1 MPINSDPIHLE
12 LENRYNLNVLKE
24 ITVSNSFLSL
34 GKDVRKCQDVE
45 TFNECVTTKF
55 IHDLKSKCK
64 CLPLDLRLNMKVNI
78 KLQGNF
84 KVPFS
89 IV

>member
-24 ITVSNSFLSL
+24 ITASNSFLSL
-34 GKDVRKCQDVE
+34 EKDVRKCQDVE

-55 IHDLKSKCK
+55 IHDLKSMCK
-64 CLPLDLRLNMKVNI
+64 CLPLDLRLNMKLNI
-78 KLQGNF
+78 EY
-84 KVPFS
+84 
-89 IV
+89 

>member
-24 ITVSNSFLSL
+24 ITASNSFLSIE
-34 GKDVRKCQDVE
+34 KDVRKCQDVE

-78 KLQGNF
+78 RLLGTF

-89 IV
+89 TV

>member
-1 MPINSDPIHLE
+1 MPINLDPIHLE

-24 ITVSNSFLSL
+24 ITVSNSFLSIK
-34 GKDVRKCQDVE
+34 KDVRKCQDVE

-78 KLQGNF
+78 ELLGIF
-84 KVPFS
+84 KVHFS
-89 IV
+89 TF

>member
-24 ITVSNSFLSL
+24 ITVSNSFLSIK
-34 GKDVRKCQDVE
+34 KDVRKCQDVE

-55 IHDLKSKCK
+55 LHDLKSKCK

-78 KLQGNF
+78 ELLGIF
-84 KVPFS
+84 KVHFS
-89 IV
+89 TF